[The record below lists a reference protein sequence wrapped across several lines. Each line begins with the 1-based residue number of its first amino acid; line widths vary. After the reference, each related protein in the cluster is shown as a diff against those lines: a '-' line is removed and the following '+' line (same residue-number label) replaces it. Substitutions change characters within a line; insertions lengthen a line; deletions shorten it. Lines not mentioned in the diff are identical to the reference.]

1 MEEGEKLSKKQMEM
15 EQSQRGLRSKLA
27 DMEAERDKVAARLA
41 QEEASGEGLSRAKA
55 KLERDLAAA
64 AEQHKAEVEA
74 QKEQYEQLL
83 AKARGEQVGAGA
95 WGVCAAF
102 WCWRGEEE
110 ACEAWE

>member
-15 EQSQRGLRSKLA
+15 EQSQRGLRAKLA
-27 DMEAERDKVAARLA
+27 DMEAERDKVAGRLA

-64 AEQHKAEVEA
+64 AEHHKAEVEA

-83 AKARGEQVGAGA
+83 AKARGEQVGALGC
-95 WGVCAAF
+95 VCACCPLALE
-102 WCWRGEEE
+102 GEEE
-110 ACEAWE
+110 AGEAWE